1 MFKGV
6 HAKRSAVVSMCMNC
20 LKFNA
25 SQCQKYFEL
34 KKTSNFLLNKNEMK
48 DTRAECVEHAW

>member
-6 HAKRSAVVSMCMNC
+6 HAKRSAVVSMSMNC

-25 SQCQKYFEL
+25 SQCQKYFER
-34 KKTSNFLLNKNEMK
+34 KKTSNFLLNKNGMK
-48 DTRAECVEHAW
+48 GARAECVERAW